1 MEEGRTIRTCR
12 LSRLVALVALLGA
25 PAGAAQ
31 ASLSGRPLL
40 STYAQA
46 RAAETLGAERHAV
59 ERYGVALAADPDNKV
74 LAARALSQ
82 ALSAGDFPLA
92 LRAARNLERVG
103 SLAPDARFLLL
114 VDAVRSRNWAEARK
128 IADAV
133 AADDVFSFM
142 APVFHAWIAQGS
154 GKGDPLQALA
164 KGTSDP
170 LAIPFVSR
178 HGPLLLMARGRD
190 KDALDQL
197 GKLTEADDSREWR
210 IRLSAADRL
219 ARKRKTDQALALLSG
234 EEAQFVAA
242 RRLVRAGKPLN
253 SEIRTAPE
261 GLAEFFL
268 ALSIDLRE
276 QGITSL
282 ALSFARLAT
291 FLSPDDAEARL
302 ITGELLA
309 AAERESAVA
318 VLRTVP
324 REGPFGEIAIDSQ
337 IRILAQAG
345 DHESALTQAEA
356 ATRASDSGAAD
367 WARLGDLYSHF
378 ERHSEAADA
387 YGKALEAARSGRS
400 RQPEWILWLL
410 RGGALEQADRW
421 TEAKAALEAAY
432 ALAPEQPLVLNYL
445 GYAQIERREN
455 IAAAEKLI
463 RQASSLEPNSPQ
475 ITDSLG
481 WARYLLGDVDQAVE
495 LLERAVQG
503 DPNDAAISEHLGDAY
518 YSAGRHFEARYAW
531 NAALVSA
538 EGPDA
543 ERLRAKIDSGLK
555 PELASP

>member
-1 MEEGRTIRTCR
+1 M
-12 LSRLVALVALLGA
+12 LLAGT
-25 PAGAAQ
+25 AGAAQ
-31 ASLSGRPLL
+31 ANLSGRPLL

-46 RAAETLGAERHAV
+46 RAAETLGAEGRAV
-59 ERYGVALAADPDNKV
+59 ERYGAALAADPDNMM

-82 ALSAGDFPLA
+82 AISAGDFPLA
-92 LRAARNLERVG
+92 VKAARNLERNG
-103 SLAPDARFLLL
+103 SVAPDARFLLL
-114 VDAVRSRNWAEARK
+114 VDSVRSKNWAEARK

-133 AADDVFSFM
+133 ADDEVFSFM
-142 APVFHAWIAQGS
+142 APVFQAWVAHGS
-154 GKGDPLQALA
+154 GKGNPLQALA
-164 KGTSDP
+164 KGASDP
-170 LAIPFVSR
+170 LAIPFVSQ
-178 HGPLLLMARGRD
+178 HGPLLLMAGGRD
-190 KDALDQL
+190 KEAVEQL
-197 GKLTEADDSREWR
+197 AKLTEAGDSREWR
-210 IRLSAADRL
+210 LRLSAADKL

-234 EEAQFVAA
+234 EEEQFVAA
-242 RRLVRAGKPLN
+242 RRLVRAGKPLH

-268 ALSIDLRE
+268 ALSIDLRQ

-291 FLSPDDAEARL
+291 FLAPDDAEARL
-302 ITGELLA
+302 VTGELLA
-309 AAERESAVA
+309 AAERNSAVA

-324 REGPFGEIAIDSQ
+324 PDSPFGEIAVDSQ
-337 IRILAQAG
+337 IRLLAQAG
-345 DHESALTQAEA
+345 DHESALAQAEA
-356 ATRASDSGAAD
+356 ATRAGDAGASD

-387 YGKALEAARSGRS
+387 YGEALEAARAGRS
-400 RQPEWILWLL
+400 QQPEWILWLL

-421 TEAKAALEAAY
+421 SEAKAALEAAY

-463 RQASSLEPNSPQ
+463 RQASTLEPNSPQ

-481 WARYLLGDVDQAVE
+481 WARYLLGDVEQAVE

-518 YSAGRHFEARYAW
+518 YTAGRHFEARYAW
-531 NAALVSA
+531 RAALVSA
-538 EGPDA
+538 EGADA
-543 ERLRAKIDSGLK
+543 ERLRSKIDSGLK